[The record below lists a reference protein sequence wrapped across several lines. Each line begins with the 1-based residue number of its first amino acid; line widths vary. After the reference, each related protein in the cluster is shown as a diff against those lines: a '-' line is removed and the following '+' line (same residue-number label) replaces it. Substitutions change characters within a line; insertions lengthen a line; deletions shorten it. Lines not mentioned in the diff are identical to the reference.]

1 MANCCICGKKLGMLS
16 GVSLSF
22 QYDGAIICNE
32 CNEYHLRLK
41 KLARTKQIDADEL
54 HEVREYF
61 QTWSAS
67 GKTTQQA
74 QECLEE
80 EWKEVNENEQKY
92 LDFQERKDFFMTT
105 TGYQFEG
112 YQIIEY
118 LNVMSGEVVLG
129 TGFFSEIN
137 AQISD
142 FLGTNSELF
151 EGKIAKA
158 KEAAMDN
165 LINKA
170 LHAGANALIGIDFDL
185 MTLTQNI
192 IVVSVNGTAVRI
204 KEKA

>member
-1 MANCCICGKKLGMLS
+1 
-16 GVSLSF
+16 
-22 QYDGAIICNE
+22 
-32 CNEYHLRLK
+32 
-41 KLARTKQIDADEL
+41 
-54 HEVREYF
+54 
-61 QTWSAS
+61 
-67 GKTTQQA
+67 
-74 QECLEE
+74 
-80 EWKEVNENEQKY
+80 
-92 LDFQERKDFFMTT
+92 MTT

-129 TGFFSEIN
+129 NGFFIEIN